1 MAADSSLF
9 KRVLLPGLAF
19 KALVIGGGYATG
31 REIVEYFLLPAGPI
45 GGALA
50 ITLAMLV
57 WSVVCIVTFVFA
69 RITRSDNY
77 RTFFKQLLGPL
88 WPFAEVLFLLSAV
101 ITLAVF
107 GAAAGALGEAIL
119 GWPALVG
126 TLVLVGGI
134 IGFSAYGNE
143 SVENLFKYVSFLL
156 YGTYAVFVALALSAF
171 GQQVLANFAT
181 ALPAEAWAFKGL
193 QYAGYNVIGAV
204 AILPVLRHMRSS
216 RDAVVAGAVAG
227 PLAMVPALLFFVCMV
242 AFYPQINAQVLPSD
256 FLLGQLNVPLFHVLF
271 QLMIFSALLECG
283 TGMVHAVNERVAS
296 VYEDSGRAFDKRARL
311 AFSAVQL
318 IGSVFLATRFG
329 LVDLIDRFYGALGV
343 AFLFVYVLPLMTYGI
358 YRLWNFRERRA
369 DS

>member
-1 MAADSSLF
+1 MAVDSSLF
-9 KRVLLPGLAF
+9 KRVILPGLAF

-50 ITLAMLV
+50 IALAMLV

-69 RITRSDNY
+69 RATRSDNY
-77 RTFFKQLLGPL
+77 RTFFQQLLGRL
-88 WPFAEVLFLLSAV
+88 WPFAELLFLLSAV

-107 GAAAGALGEAIL
+107 GAAAGALGEAIF

-126 TLVLVGGI
+126 TLALVGGI
-134 IGFSAYGNE
+134 IGFSAYGNA
-143 SVENLFKYVSFLL
+143 SVEGLFKYVSFLL
-156 YGTYAVFVALALSAF
+156 YGTYAVFVALALTTF
-171 GQQVLANFAT
+171 GQRVLANFAT
-181 ALPAEAWAFKGL
+181 AIPAEVWAFKGL

-216 RDAVVAGAVAG
+216 RDAVIAGALAG
-227 PLAMVPALLFFVCMV
+227 PLAMVPAFLFFICMV
-242 AFYPQINAQVLPSD
+242 AYYPQINSEVLPSD
-256 FLLGQLNVPLFHVLF
+256 FLLAKLNFPLFHLLF
-271 QLMIFSALLECG
+271 QVMIFSALLECG

-296 VYEDSGRAFDKRARL
+296 VFEGLGRTFDKKARL
-311 AFSAVQL
+311 TISAAQL

-343 AFLFVYVLPLMTYGI
+343 AFLLVYVLPLMTYGI
-358 YRLWNFRERRA
+358 YRLGSKRRA
-369 DS
+369 LL